1 MAAYFVQ
8 LRTNNKYEPS
18 REVMAHVDAVLKLM
32 SVLTQDE
39 RFEEFQNNGKGE
51 AKNMCEVL
59 ENAIDQG
66 IAQGIAQG
74 RS

>member
-1 MAAYFVQ
+1 
-8 LRTNNKYEPS
+8 
-18 REVMAHVDAVLKLM
+18 MAHVDAVLKLM

-51 AKNMCEVL
+51 AKTMCEVL